1 MDAPRG
7 GGGAPRDPVRRCVP
21 IPAARPVA
29 NSYYVAA
36 ARTGLARMRTSPVL
50 SPLMISVALVSN
62 TDAFQLREF
71 STGSVRLP
79 HHATDCRCR
88 HPIINEYSTA
98 LAEGEHAPTES
109 PQLIAADESP
119 TPSLLTSAVLNV
131 SYDGGHFHG
140 WSASNGGAAAD
151 TKAEDALEY
160 SSRPNGASF
169 LPPIHGQR
177 QNQPHMAGRKRRR
190 GKRIPG
196 LGTTHV
202 RSVEG
207 VIATALAKVYGDVDI
222 KQIQIE
228 GCSRTD
234 KGVHGQSMVA
244 LFYCLTEEAARKVA
258 EERQRQEGEADQQQQ
273 EKGVAIETET
283 ETVAGSRTNS
293 NGIPGK
299 RIPHPVSP
307 TDDSSFQRLP
317 FNGNVDKLMFVL
329 NRMLPPDVR
338 ISNIAPTPAKS
349 SDELPFHP
357 TLDAREKTYRYTLS
371 MGHVHDPMRW
381 RHVWHVDTYGKGFD
395 IEMASQCAA
404 LFVGRHDFAAFRGA
418 FRGSERKRVQSDTVC
433 NLSRCS
439 MEQEVEDVVD
449 CLGDSPLADVFVGGN
464 SDEATENGL
473 EPLSTYTVTV
483 TGNRFLYKQVRF
495 MVGSIVSVGLGNIS
509 LGYVRSA
516 LESGRREEEEG
527 SAVGKGKQKI
537 LCAPSHGLC
546 LTDVQF
552 GHGIEFEWR
561 V

>member
-1 MDAPRG
+1 MSKAG
-7 GGGAPRDPVRRCVP
+7 SIA
-21 IPAARPVA
+21 A
-29 NSYYVAA
+29 NSYYVHVAA

-50 SPLMISVALVSN
+50 LPLMISVALVSN
-62 TDAFQLREF
+62 AYAFQLREL

-79 HHATDCRCR
+79 HHHATDCRYR

-109 PQLIAADESP
+109 PQLVDSGESP

-140 WSASNGGAAAD
+140 WSASNDGAAAD

-169 LPPIHGQR
+169 LMPIHGQR
-177 QNQPHMAGRKRRR
+177 LNQPHMTGRKRRR

-196 LGTTHV
+196 LGTTQV

-258 EERQRQEGEADQQQQ
+258 EERERQKGEADQQQQ
-273 EKGVAIETET
+273 EQGVAIETET
-283 ETVAGSRTNS
+283 ETVARSKTNS

-317 FNGNVDKLMFVL
+317 FDGDVDKLMFVL
-329 NRMLPPDVR
+329 NRMLPPDAR

-418 FRGSERKRVQSDTVC
+418 FRGSERKRVQSNTAC
-433 NLSRCS
+433 ILSRCS
-439 MEQEVEDVVD
+439 IEQEVDDVVD
-449 CLGDSPLADVFVGGN
+449 CLGDSPLADVCVGGN

-473 EPLSTYTVTV
+473 EPLSTYTVTI

-495 MVGSIVSVGLGNIS
+495 MVGNIVNVGLGNIS
-509 LGYVRSA
+509 LGFVRSA
-516 LESGRREEEEG
+516 LESGGWEEEEG
-527 SAVGKGKQKI
+527 SADGKGKQKI